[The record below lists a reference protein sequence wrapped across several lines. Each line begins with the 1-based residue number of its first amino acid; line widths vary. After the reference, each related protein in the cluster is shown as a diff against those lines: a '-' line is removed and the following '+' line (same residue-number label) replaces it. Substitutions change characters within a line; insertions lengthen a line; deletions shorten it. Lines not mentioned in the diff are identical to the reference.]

1 MHIIVTLTQSPKAI
15 RRTVYGTEN
24 IFILVKRSVL
34 GRNAFNLF
42 PELLRQ
48 FFSGRCI
55 IIRIDSSLFCIGKI
69 ERNISDFDILIA

>member
-1 MHIIVTLTQSPKAI
+1 MIDAVIFFVVSGKKRFKRYDMHIIVTLTQSPKAI

-48 FFSGRCI
+48 FFSGVV
-55 IIRIDSSLFCIGKI
+55 S
-69 ERNISDFDILIA
+69 